1 MDSLPGCFGRARLLL
16 ARIDVVG
23 AVPPVSVEKVHQGA
37 SQQEQIRPV
46 ARDMRPVLFEKKKHA
61 NESEHDDCANQS
73 LSAH

>member
-1 MDSLPGCFGRARLLL
+1 M
-16 ARIDVVG
+16 
-23 AVPPVSVEKVHQGA
+23 SVEKVHQGA

-73 LSAH
+73 LSTH